1 MPTPASSTVVTKTR
15 VAVPARLAVCLL
27 GLSLWAGGTAAAEW
41 QSLFNGRD
49 FSGWDRFLS
58 ALPGSAEPLG

>member
-1 MPTPASSTVVTKTR
+1 M
-15 VAVPARLAVCLL
+15 PARLAVCLL